1 MARSWSSTLF
11 LGLALLASPARAV
24 TISLAISAAPIQ
36 PGATISVDIV
46 ASGAAS
52 GEFVSAFDLGINFDP
67 AKLGYVKDS
76 FVVGSALG
84 SVVDTEFLDFTDSS
98 GADVGSVLPY
108 VVSLLDDQVLAAL
121 QNGASTVLASF
132 RLLARSTTIEQTA
145 AVDLTCNSVAG
156 PLDDEDIAS
165 LLDVVACTGATAVI
179 QPAAV
184 PEPGTL
190 ALFGLGLLALGLA
203 SRVRPIIR

>member
-1 MARSWSSTLF
+1 MARSWRSTLF

-36 PGATISVDIV
+36 SGATISVDIV

-52 GEFVSAFDLGINFDP
+52 GEFVSAFDLGVNFDP

-84 SVVDTEFLDFTDSS
+84 SVVDTDFLDFTDSN

-121 QNGASTVLASF
+121 QNGASTILGQLQAPCALDDDRADGS
-132 RLLARSTTIEQTA
+132 RRSHLQQRR
-145 AVDLTCNSVAG
+145 G
-156 PLDDEDIAS
+156 PLDDEDDRHA
-165 LLDVVACTGATAVI
+165 ARRRRPAPAR
-179 QPAAV
+179 QP
-184 PEPGTL
+184 
-190 ALFGLGLLALGLA
+190 
-203 SRVRPIIR
+203 